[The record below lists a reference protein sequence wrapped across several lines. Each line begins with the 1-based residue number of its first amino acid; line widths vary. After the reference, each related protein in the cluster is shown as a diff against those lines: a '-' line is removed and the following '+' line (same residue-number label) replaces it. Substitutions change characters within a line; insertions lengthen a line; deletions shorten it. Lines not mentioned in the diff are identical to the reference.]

1 MIIVSC
7 QRKTKGDMTMNG
19 KVISVFA
26 GLGKTTVGNKYSNV
40 CDLQSSPYRCDYSM
54 IDKNDYEKKKY
65 DSSRTP
71 NPEWPNNYLN
81 AILEARKKYAI
92 VLVPSSLDVR
102 ELLINNNIDFLFILP
117 SNDYDNRKKL
127 LERYKQRGNSNELIK
142 DVQNEK
148 KAKINK
154 YSNFARKNYFY
165 ADLPQGYQITQYKYP
180 IVGEGEV
187 LIDLPDGSVKSIGIE
202 RMHIE
207 QDAGKSIHDI
217 DPKKSF
223 IDLNRAGVGLME
235 IVTKP
240 DFRTPEE
247 AGAFLKK
254 LRSILRYLGTCDG
267 NMDEGSM
274 RCDVNV
280 SVRPL
285 GTDELRTRCEMKNVN
300 SIKFVMQAIENE
312 ARRHVEVYESGG
324 EIVQETRQFDPA
336 TGHTKVMRKKEFAH
350 DYRYFPEPD
359 LAPLIL
365 TDDYIQKLKDEIPEL
380 PDEKKER
387 FVNKLGLT
395 PYDAIVICENKE
407 TADFFEKAADGHD
420 AKKVAN
426 WLMGDFFAML
436 NEKKLELKDSPV
448 SAENLGRLVELVSK
462 EVINGKTAK
471 DVFEIMAETGENP
484 EKIVEEKGLR
494 QVTDT
499 SAIEALVDE
508 VLANAADNVAA
519 YKNGKQGLF
528 GWFVGQV
535 MKVSRGKANP
545 VLVNELL
552 KKKLQ

>member
-1 MIIVSC
+1 MAEFVIETPKGKWEIVCGLEIHCQIISKSKIYSGASTEFGADANEHVSFV
-7 QRKTKGDMTMNG
+7 D
-19 KVISVFA
+19 A
-26 GLGKTTVGNKYSNV
+26 GMPGMLPTLNKYCV
-40 CDLQSSPYRCDYSM
+40 HQAVKTGIGL
-54 IDKNDYEKKKY
+54 
-65 DSSRTP
+65 
-71 NPEWPNNYLN
+71 
-81 AILEARKKYAI
+81 
-92 VLVPSSLDVR
+92 
-102 ELLINNNIDFLFILP
+102 
-117 SNDYDNRKKL
+117 
-127 LERYKQRGNSNELIK
+127 
-142 DVQNEK
+142 

-165 ADLPQGYQITQYKYP
+165 ADLPQGYQITQFKYP
-180 IVGEGEV
+180 IVGEGKV
-187 LIDLPDGSVKSIGIE
+187 LIDLADGSTREIGIE

-240 DFRTPEE
+240 DFRAPEE

-280 SVRPL
+280 SVRPY
-285 GTDELRTRCEMKNVN
+285 GSNELRTRCEMKNVN

-312 ARRHVEVYESGG
+312 ARRHVEVYENGG
-324 EIVQETRQFDPA
+324 DIVQETRQFNPV
-336 TGHTKVMRKKEFAH
+336 TGQTKAMRKKEFAH

-359 LAPLIL
+359 LAPLVL
-365 TDDYIQKLKDEIPEL
+365 SDEYIQSVRDEIPEL

-387 FVNKLGLT
+387 FVKELGLT

-407 TADFFEKAADGHD
+407 TADFFEKAATGHD

-436 NEKKLELKDSPV
+436 NEKKIELKDSPV
-448 SAENLGRLVELVSK
+448 SAENLGRLVELVSSNL
-462 EVINGKTAK
+462 INGKTAK
-471 DVFEIMAETGENP
+471 DIFALLVETGENP
-484 EKIVEEKGLR
+484 EKIVEEKGLK
-494 QVTDT
+494 QVTD
-499 SAIEALVDE
+499 SSEIEKIVDE
-508 VLANAADNVAA
+508 VIASSPANVAA
-519 YKNGKQGLF
+519 YQGGKQGLF

-535 MKVSRGKANP
+535 MKASRGKANP
-545 VLVNELL
+545 VVVNELL
-552 KKKLQ
+552 KKKLG